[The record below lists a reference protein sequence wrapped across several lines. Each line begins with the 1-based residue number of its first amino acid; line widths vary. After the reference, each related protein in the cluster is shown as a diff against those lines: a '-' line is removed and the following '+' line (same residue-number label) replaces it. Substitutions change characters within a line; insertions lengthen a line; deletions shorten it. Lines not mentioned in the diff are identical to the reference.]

1 MARAFLLLLPYD
13 AEHASKYRYLENK
26 CMNSLNNLKL

>member
-1 MARAFLLLLPYD
+1 MVRAFLLLLPYD